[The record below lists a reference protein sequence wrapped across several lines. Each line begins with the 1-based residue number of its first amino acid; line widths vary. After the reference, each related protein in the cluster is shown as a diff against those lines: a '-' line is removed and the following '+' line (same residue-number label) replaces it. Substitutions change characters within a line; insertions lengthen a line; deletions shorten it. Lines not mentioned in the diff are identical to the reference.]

1 MEWIPYLYLP
11 LIVPAVKKKA
21 RPFSAGAVLA
31 FALIYPLG
39 EEERYALMA
48 LSALILALGYPYEKQ
63 PVKFWERFINAVIG
77 GTGLAIAL
85 GLYNLGS
92 MEAVLGVAVPF
103 LLLRNRVLSSFGL
116 LPASALYLIGAYQV
130 SERVKLALFAL
141 VYVYSLNHLRKLL
154 R

>member
-1 MEWIPYLYLP
+1 MEWIPYLYLS

-31 FALIYPLG
+31 FALTYPLG
-39 EEERYALMA
+39 AERYALMA
-48 LSALILALGYPYEKQ
+48 LSVLILALGYPYENQ
-63 PVKFWERFINAVIG
+63 PVKFWERFVNAVIG

-92 MEAVLGVAVPF
+92 IEAVLGVAVPF
-103 LLLRNRVLSSFGL
+103 LLLRNRVISSFGL

-130 SERVKLALFAL
+130 SEKVKLALFAL